1 MAILTTRRHALGLG
15 VTAVGALIGMPPRA
29 HAQKKPLVK
38 IRYNEVVRSIL
49 YAPAYAAIA
58 NRFFEEAGL
67 DVALATGQ
75 GPDRSM
81 AALLGGSA
89 DIALI
94 GPDAAFFVMASDS
107 PTKALL
113 FCSLTTTDGFMLMG
127 REKLDK
133 FDWNMLRGKE
143 ILARQPGSTP
153 QVFLEAALRLNHLDP
168 YKDVKLINNVAIPA
182 RVGSWLAGQN
192 QYAIFLEPDASQL
205 ELDGK
210 AHFLASIGQTVG
222 YIDYT
227 TFMATDKY
235 IRDNPDVIQAWTTAI
250 AKAMKWTESA
260 STAEIV
266 KVLVPYFPG
275 VTVAVLTSATE
286 RYRTLKIW
294 KSTPVID
301 PAGLEKFQDL
311 LVQAN
316 VLEPAKRVK
325 FANMVR
331 PEFADKAK

>member
-1 MAILTTRRHALGLG
+1 MATLTTRRRALALGL
-15 VTAVGALIGMPPRA
+15 TAAGALSGFPYPARA
-29 HAQKKPLVK
+29 QRKPLVT

-49 YAPAYAAIA
+49 YAPAYAAIV
-58 NRFFEEAGL
+58 NGFFEEAGL
-67 DVALATGQ
+67 DVTLATGQ

-81 AALLGGSA
+81 AALLGGAA

-127 REKLDK
+127 REKVDK

-153 QVFLEAALRLNHLDP
+153 QVFLEAALRMNGLDP
-168 YKDVKLINNVAIPA
+168 YRDVKLINNVAIPA

-205 ELDGK
+205 ELDRK
-210 AHFLASIGQTVG
+210 AYYLASIGQTVG

-235 IRDNPDVIQAWTTAI
+235 VRDNPEVIQAWTNAI
-250 AKAMKWTESA
+250 YKAMTWTA
-260 STAEIV
+260 TAPAADIV
-266 KVLVPYFPG
+266 KVLQPYFPG
-275 VTVAVLTSATE
+275 VSAAVLTSATE
-286 RYRTLKIW
+286 RYRALKIW
-294 KSTPVID
+294 KTTPAID
-301 PAGLEKFQDL
+301 PGGMEKFQDL
-311 LVQAN
+311 LVQGN

-325 FANMVR
+325 FADLVR
-331 PEFADKAK
+331 PEFASKAK